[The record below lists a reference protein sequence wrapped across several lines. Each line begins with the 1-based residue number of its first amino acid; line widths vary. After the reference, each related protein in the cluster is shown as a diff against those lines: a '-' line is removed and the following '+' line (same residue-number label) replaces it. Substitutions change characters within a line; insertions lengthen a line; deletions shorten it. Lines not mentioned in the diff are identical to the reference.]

1 MDIVHFLKVERIKCM
16 IWNKSMIEPLT
27 QEEMDEINDGL
38 DELTDMIR
46 ILS

>member
-1 MDIVHFLKVERIKCM
+1 M

-38 DELTDMIR
+38 DELIDIIR